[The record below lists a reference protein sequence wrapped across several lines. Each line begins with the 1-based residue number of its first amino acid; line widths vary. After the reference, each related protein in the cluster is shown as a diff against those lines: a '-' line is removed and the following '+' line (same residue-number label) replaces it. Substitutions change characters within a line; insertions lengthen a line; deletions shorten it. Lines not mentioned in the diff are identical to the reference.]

1 MWTRKPIKQTNHC
14 LCLLVDNMP
23 AYLTHR
29 ATVESR
35 RKVNTGAR
43 WCCVLTPR
51 QHLTELKKEAH
62 NCQSSNRIYHFYAP
76 VLKVV
81 VKSVVT
87 WSQWQTEDKLT
98 LSVKLRSICLKE
110 TSSSQSHHLNVWNHT
125 KTSSSTSPERNQ
137 VSNRKNRCLIKKE
150 GFYQL
155 LPDSLH
161 PLLLIYLESF
171 SNETRTNDDA
181 GSRTFIAESWK
192 RTPINIP
199 ATTRNTDS
207 FRSRHETDHGFFI
220 TRRPKISLLDQLLH
234 RYQGLSRQMKS
245 KATVKPTVT
254 TTVSPAP
261 TETSP
266 TSPPT
271 TSLEKPKKVLS
282 RKLPATP
289 KSTAAT
295 GLKKSKIPR
304 PVVRSASSGK
314 QAPYSET
321 VPVPETLESTPASQS
336 KIPVA
341 KVDEPVLP
349 KVPAFL
355 LETPL
360 STPARKRRIT
370 RKPRTPMV
378 ARLRSNRQ
386 WEPYWTRKKTCS
398 PKERQY
404 ITEGYGLLCVVWRS
418 WHPIWMK
425 IRSARVV
432 ESLKKKG

>member
-1 MWTRKPIKQTNHC
+1 M
-14 LCLLVDNMP
+14 
-23 AYLTHR
+23 
-29 ATVESR
+29 
-35 RKVNTGAR
+35 
-43 WCCVLTPR
+43 
-51 QHLTELKKEAH
+51 
-62 NCQSSNRIYHFYAP
+62 
-76 VLKVV
+76 
-81 VKSVVT
+81 
-87 WSQWQTEDKLT
+87 
-98 LSVKLRSICLKE
+98 
-110 TSSSQSHHLNVWNHT
+110 
-125 KTSSSTSPERNQ
+125 
-137 VSNRKNRCLIKKE
+137 
-150 GFYQL
+150 
-155 LPDSLH
+155 
-161 PLLLIYLESF
+161 
-171 SNETRTNDDA
+171 
-181 GSRTFIAESWK
+181 
-192 RTPINIP
+192 
-199 ATTRNTDS
+199 
-207 FRSRHETDHGFFI
+207 
-220 TRRPKISLLDQLLH
+220 
-234 RYQGLSRQMKS
+234 
-245 KATVKPTVT
+245 KPTVT

-386 WEPYWTRKKTCS
+386 WEPY
-398 PKERQY
+398 
-404 ITEGYGLLCVVWRS
+404 
-418 WHPIWMK
+418 
-425 IRSARVV
+425 
-432 ESLKKKG
+432 